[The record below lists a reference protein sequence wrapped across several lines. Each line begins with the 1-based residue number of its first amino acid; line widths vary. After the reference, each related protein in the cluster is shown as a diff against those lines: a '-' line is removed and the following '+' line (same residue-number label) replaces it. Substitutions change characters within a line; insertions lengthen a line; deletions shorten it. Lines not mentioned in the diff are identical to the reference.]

1 MEQARRMRHDMRHY
15 LASLFDL
22 LAQGKTG
29 EMKEYLSEM
38 VENASRRG
46 ADIYCRNATV
56 NG

>member
-1 MEQARRMRHDMRHY
+1 MRHDMRHY